1 MIVIWVSLVA
11 IWLAALVYGA
21 WWVWPHLERMKLT
34 ADLVISLAWLV
45 IGAAAWLVALNLGIQ
60 RYWRR

>member
-1 MIVIWVSLVA
+1 MTMLWLALMA
-11 IWLAALVYGA
+11 IWLAALAYGA
-21 WWVWPHLERMKLT
+21 WWVWPHLERMQLT
-34 ADLVISLAWLV
+34 ADLVISVVWLV

>member
-1 MIVIWVSLVA
+1 MKFLWVTLMV
-11 IWLAALVYGA
+11 IWLAALLFGG
-21 WWVWPHLERMKLT
+21 WWVWPHVERMQLS
-34 ADLVISLAWLV
+34 ADLIISLVWLV